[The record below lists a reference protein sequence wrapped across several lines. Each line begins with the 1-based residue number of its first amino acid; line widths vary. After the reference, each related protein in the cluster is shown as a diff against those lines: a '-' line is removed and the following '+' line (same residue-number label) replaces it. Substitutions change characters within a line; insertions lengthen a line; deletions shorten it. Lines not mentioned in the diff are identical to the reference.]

1 VQDAASKLE
10 NQDEEHVLAFTR
22 LVALLLSVQTAVA
35 LAKQQPG
42 NKRVFVPVA
51 LLMSALYTKCGLP
64 ESLKQENVDVTQGN
78 RLQRHAMKT
87 FRAISNN
94 PEALRN
100 LNTVEELSAA
110 ARGQVDSEYYFGVT
124 LSVVGPSSSFNGME
138 CAAESFSSKVS
149 VAGNQVAK
157 FIEGSAA
164 LLFMAKL
171 GVGITQRYH
180 PLQQIQRILS
190 IGSSIGE
197 QARRDAK
204 GAVGAVGA
212 VGHGAAGAVGA
223 AGQVQ
228 VPPSPGGHES
238 LSSAAGYYSESLAV
252 GHSDV
257 GAGQEEAS
265 SSGSEDSGA
274 AKPKRVEKMDKSKNL
289 LLHEGPVLIRCI
301 CCICCSG

>member
-1 VQDAASKLE
+1 LE

-51 LLMSALYTKCGLP
+51 LLMSALRLYTTCGLP
-64 ESLKQENVDVTQGN
+64 ESLKEENVDVTQGN
-78 RLQRHAMKT
+78 QLQRHAMKT
-87 FRAISNN
+87 FRGISNN

-110 ARGQVDSEYYFGVT
+110 ANGQVDSEYYFGVT

-171 GVGITQRYH
+171 GVGSTN
-180 PLQQIQRILS
+180 
-190 IGSSIGE
+190 
-197 QARRDAK
+197 K
-204 GAVGAVGA
+204 
-212 VGHGAAGAVGA
+212 
-223 AGQVQ
+223 
-228 VPPSPGGHES
+228 PGTG
-238 LSSAAGYYSESLAV
+238 
-252 GHSDV
+252 
-257 GAGQEEAS
+257 
-265 SSGSEDSGA
+265 
-274 AKPKRVEKMDKSKNL
+274 
-289 LLHEGPVLIRCI
+289 
-301 CCICCSG
+301 